1 MCCKA
6 APLEA
11 ARLPRNSTTSK
22 ATTSKNLLMLMMA
35 IDSPTDAATRHTSAR
50 RIPGFFIFNINAL
63 PSMGYPV
70 TVQHFDESEPEN
82 AHVKPK

>member
-1 MCCKA
+1 MCRKA

-22 ATTSKNLLMLMMA
+22 VTASKALLMLMMA
-35 IDSPTDAATRHTSAR
+35 IDSPTDAATRQTSAR
-50 RIPGFFIFNINAL
+50 RIPGFFNINAL

-70 TVQHFDESEPEN
+70 TVQHFDKSEPEN
-82 AHVKPK
+82 THVKPK